1 MQLSSFS
8 AVMQLLST
16 HTTRLYCHLFT
27 RRACTIIKHEV
38 TALIAKR
45 CYAAVNYV
53 EFLEFHQSADNL
65 VLWPDPS
72 PLRAFNLG
80 VGSGN
85 ETTNS
90 FSARHEFVCKIHCVR
105 WKSIARLF
113 STTRS
118 RDGSYHE
125 KGYQP
130 RPIALFMARVRAGPR
145 GDGSARAY
153 CIFYASLSNV
163 L

>member
-27 RRACTIIKHEV
+27 RRACAIMKHEV

-45 CYAAVNYV
+45 GYAAVNYV
-53 EFLEFHQSADNL
+53 EFLEFHQSAHNL

-72 PLRAFNLG
+72 PLREFNLG

-85 ETTNS
+85 ETS
-90 FSARHEFVCKIHCVR
+90 MRP
-105 WKSIARLF
+105 W
-113 STTRS
+113 
-118 RDGSYHE
+118 
-125 KGYQP
+125 P
-130 RPIALFMARVRAGPR
+130 RPLMLARRKPAGHGPR
-145 GDGSARAY
+145 PL
-153 CIFYASLSNV
+153 CLIFLCTYVRTEGINRGQSSNTWKQQQ
-163 L
+163 LDYIFF